1 MTDEIRKPFAIRVLK
16 LVSFKEVIMGAYVQ
30 LAALVIELVFLA
42 LVLGLVGYGLNKLI
56 TRHLVSR
63 QEEKMKAE
71 ALVAGS
77 RARAHARAKATAAR
91 I

>member
-1 MTDEIRKPFAIRVLK
+1 
-16 LVSFKEVIMGAYVQ
+16 MGAYVQ

-42 LVLGLVGYGLNKLI
+42 LVLGLVGYGLNNLI